1 MKTKNKIILACCLSL
16 IPLSISA
23 PLILT
28 SCTTKSEDPLAKT
41 YQHEYDKDISLF
53 LDKDKNEIVR
63 KPNGKGG
70 YFTQSY
76 LSFRDPDDKSDTY
89 NAWYLL
95 MRDKKTNEIFASF
108 CGWDY
113 GLLTKQSKI
122 PEIIKKGYTV
132 PLSVKLPNNYSVE
145 GLEYNERIPVKALGY
160 GDIMMSELLIGDMS
174 RINGVFPD
182 GDIIGASSS
191 PFVPPAIAACERLDL
206 KDTNIKYIFK
216 KAMHVSY
223 FGQSINTIIFPKEL
237 IYLGYDAVTT
247 TTADKNLILD
257 LSYTKLIEITSQ
269 GFVNENL
276 TKFILPSTCIRI
288 TYIECKNLEI
298 NLENVLY
305 YENFRRN
312 EFNNDEIIYLRSLS
326 VRDTINGKD
335 NEITINKN
343 AKYFPESFPEGFE
356 VKFFE

>member
-1 MKTKNKIILACCLSL
+1 MKIKNKIILASCLSL
-16 IPLSISA
+16 IPLAVSA

-28 SCTTKSEDPLAKT
+28 SCTTKSENPLAKT
-41 YQHEYDKDISLF
+41 YQYEYDKDISLF

-63 KPNGKGG
+63 KPNGRGG

-76 LSFRDPDDKSDTY
+76 LSFRDSDVNSDTY

-95 MRDKKTNEIFASF
+95 MRDIKTNEIFASF

-113 GLLTKQSKI
+113 ALLNKI
-122 PEIIKKGYTV
+122 TGFPEIIKKGYTV
-132 PLSVKLPNNYSVE
+132 PLTVKLPNNYSVE
-145 GLEYNERIPVKALGY
+145 GLDYNERIPVKALGF
-160 GDIMMSELLIGDMS
+160 GDNMMSELLIGDMS

-182 GDIIGASSS
+182 GDVTSSSSS
-191 PFVPPAIAACERLDL
+191 PFIPPTVAVCERLDL

-216 KAMHVSY
+216 KAMHEDHFNKEIS
-223 FGQSINTIIFPKEL
+223 TIIFPKEL

-247 TTADKNLILD
+247 TTASINLILD

-269 GFVNENL
+269 GFVNRGF
-276 TKFILPSTCIRI
+276 TKVILPSTCIRI
-288 TYIECKNLEI
+288 TYLGSDNLEV
-298 NLENVLY
+298 NLENILF
-305 YENFRRN
+305 YENFEKD
-312 EFNNDEIIYLRSLS
+312 EFNNNEIIYLRSLS
-326 VRDTINGKD
+326 VRNTINGKD